1 MLTSLARLDSPADP
15 CPASVLAYEN
25 RIIAQ
30 AIAILERRLFAD
42 GPQMSD
48 PQVTRDYLRLKLMP
62 EPSEVFVALFL
73 NAKHQVIACETLF
86 RGTIDTAQIHPRVVV
101 QRALFHNAS
110 ALIVSHQHPSGCSE
124 PSPSDERLT
133 QRLKSALECVDVRLL
148 DHFIF
153 GKGQPFSFAEHALL

>member
-1 MLTSLARLDSPADP
+1 MLTSLARLDAPAEP
-15 CPASVLAYEN
+15 GSASVLAHEN

-30 AIAILERRLFAD
+30 AIVILERRLFVD
-42 GPQMSD
+42 GPPMSD

-86 RGTIDTAQIHPRVVV
+86 RGTIDAAQIHPRVVV
-101 QRALFHNAS
+101 QRALLHNAS
-110 ALIVSHQHPSGCSE
+110 ALIAAHQHPSGCSA
-124 PSPSDERLT
+124 PSPADERLT

-148 DHFIF
+148 DHFII
-153 GKGQPFSFAEHALL
+153 GKGQPYSFAECGLL

>member
-1 MLTSLARLDSPADP
+1 MLTSLAHLDAPAES

-25 RIIAQ
+25 RIITQ
-30 AIAILERRLFAD
+30 AIALLERRLFAD
-42 GPQMSD
+42 GPQLSS
-48 PQVTRDYLRLKLMP
+48 PEVTSDYLRLRLMP
-62 EPSEVFVALFL
+62 EPSEVFVAVFL

-86 RGTIDTAQIHPRVVV
+86 RGTIDAAQIHPRVVV

-124 PSPSDERLT
+124 PSSSDERLT

-148 DHFIF
+148 DHFII
-153 GKGQPFSFAEHALL
+153 GKGQPFSFADNALL